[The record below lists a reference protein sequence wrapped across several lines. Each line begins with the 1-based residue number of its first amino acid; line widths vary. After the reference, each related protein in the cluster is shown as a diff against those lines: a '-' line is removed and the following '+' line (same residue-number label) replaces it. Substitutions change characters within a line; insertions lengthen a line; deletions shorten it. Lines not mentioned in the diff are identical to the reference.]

1 MAETMTLPAPLSREN
16 SFLKRLFISLKTLA
30 VLKDEAANP
39 GLAWL
44 LHTAMDDRRYEA
56 LGRELRSSNETLFT
70 ERRTVPAAELTLE
83 TLATYPEGT
92 LAKVFAGYFQK
103 NNIFPFTYEY
113 PVQSD
118 ADVLYKR
125 YRETH
130 DIHHMLT
137 GYGIDDFGEI
147 EIQAFYI
154 ANLGLRH
161 ARLIVFF
168 GVPYL
173 FLQQRSFSKVINR
186 LVAAYKRGKKAKNM
200 LTLPYEAMWNVPMA
214 ELTAKYCPA

>member
-1 MAETMTLPAPLSREN
+1 MTLPCEISKEN
-16 SFLKRLFISLKTLA
+16 SFLTRLFVSLKCLS

-39 GLAWL
+39 RLAWL

-56 LGRELRSSNETLFT
+56 LGRELRQSHATLFA
-70 ERRTVPAAELTLE
+70 EARTVPAPELTLE
-83 TLATYPEGT
+83 KLATYPDGT
-92 LAKVFAGYFQK
+92 LGKVFSSYFQK
-103 NNIFPFTYEY
+103 NGIFPFTYEY

-154 ANLGLRH
+154 GNLGLRH
-161 ARLIVFF
+161 ARLIVAL
-168 GVPYL
+168 GLPYL
-173 FLQQRSFSKVINR
+173 FVQQRSITKVIRR
-186 LVAAYKRGKKAKNM
+186 LRAAYRRGKASRNV
-200 LTLPYEAMWNVPMA
+200 LSLPYEELWSTPLS
-214 ELTAKYCPA
+214 ELTARYCPP